1 MDEAVAME
9 ERIFKERFIELVEYL
24 VDHDNCDVPRDG
36 SKLGLWVHGQR
47 SQFKKN
53 QLPEKRRRILQAIG
67 FNFKSSDDVLALEEK
82 YFKSRVYDLLEY
94 RTEHGDCNVPSD
106 QSRLARWVA
115 SIRTKYKKNEIS
127 EKRIKLLESLG
138 FEWKRTQ
145 ARTGGSKSRS
155 AQAQTFLQDGVLA
168 DFGENGHDDNNNFT
182 LEDDDNDDGD
192 ISQMG
197 VDALDGTTRRRPNKG
212 PLYTDFDNAQKG
224 IKSAAYAADL
234 DRRWQE
240 RFEELVKFK
249 EQHG

>member
-53 QLPEKRRRILQAIG
+53 QLPEQRRRILQAIG

-82 YFKSRVYDLLEY
+82 YFKSRVYDLVEY
-94 RTEHGDCNVPSD
+94 RAEHGDCNVPSD

-115 SIRTKYKKNEIS
+115 SIRTKYKKNEIP
-127 EKRIKLLESLG
+127 EKRIRLLESLG

-145 ARTGGSKSRS
+145 ARSGGSKSRS
-155 AQAQTFLQDGVLA
+155 AQARSFIQDGALA
-168 DFGENGHDDNNNFT
+168 DFGGNGHDDNFA
-182 LEDDDNDDGD
+182 LDDDGD
-192 ISQMG
+192 ISQIG
-197 VDALDGTTRRRPNKG
+197 GD
-212 PLYTDFDNAQKG
+212 
-224 IKSAAYAADL
+224 AAD
-234 DRRWQE
+234 
-240 RFEELVKFK
+240 
-249 EQHG
+249 